1 MTNNKKKRKVVIISF
16 CAVIFLTCII
26 ALCLSSYKSPYK
38 YMKAHNGTTAQTK
51 ANEFLAQAHIDDKYI
66 VFFVNENGNVA
77 CAIMKKKL
85 LTYDVLRISGELSIR
100 KDNENYLF
108 SAYEDNGYEWIDWG
122 LISESDIDKILV
134 NGKEMNIID
143 NLQYSFR
150 ICWITGNGEENI
162 PSNHEEKKVLFGK
175 DSTFFIKLVRNIGY
189 SANQRPLFIDITQ
202 IAWILLKRS

>member
-1 MTNNKKKRKVVIISF
+1 
-16 CAVIFLTCII
+16 
-26 ALCLSSYKSPYK
+26 
-38 YMKAHNGTTAQTK
+38 MKAHNGTTAQTK

-85 LTYDVLRISGELSIR
+85 LSYDVLRISGELSIR

-162 PSNHEEKKVLFGK
+162 PSNHEEKKKVLFGK